1 MSHRDRT
8 LPATAPFAASTRLRL
23 GEFFADIFADARSS
37 SSSQPD
43 STTHAE
49 EELFHWVI
57 QREGS
62 AEIIQAGQDRGFK
75 EAREAALACLTR
87 LAGRDQRASNL

>member
-8 LPATAPFAASTRLRL
+8 HPATAPSAASTRLRL
-23 GEFFADIFADARSS
+23 GEFFADIFADARGNGSS
-37 SSSQPD
+37 RTD
-43 STTHAE
+43 STTKT

-62 AEIIQAGQDRGFK
+62 AEIIHSGQDLGFE
-75 EAREAALACLTR
+75 EARRAALACLTR
-87 LAGRDQRASNL
+87 LASRDQRASNL